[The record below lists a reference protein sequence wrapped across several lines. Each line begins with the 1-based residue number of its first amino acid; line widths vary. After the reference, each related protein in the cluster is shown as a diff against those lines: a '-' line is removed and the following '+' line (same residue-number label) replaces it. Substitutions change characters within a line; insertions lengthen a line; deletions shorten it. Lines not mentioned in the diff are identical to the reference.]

1 MSAYFVVVCRVAP
14 VAALGSA
21 AANACARSA
30 WLPKAISAKGAC
42 RCGEAGEV
50 CGAAGPWA
58 CGSRRCIW
66 RRADVAGRSQFAGN
80 EFISGLS
87 VAEVRKVETSF
98 DEGWPERFVDVPDA
112 PANPCAERLDVSN
125 HPPRSHSTCSS
136 PKIIAGVSLTRGAQV
151 PRGNADDYGSSRDP
165 SRISPT
171 SLFRGWPPGE
181 ARLASRSPDQVR
193 PGASKSK
200 THYIWPGDRRDR
212 SPKLVPPI
220 P

>member
-1 MSAYFVVVCRVAP
+1 MANPISDEDTERIAGRLHQFAESRTNLLFVFVCRGAP

-21 AANACARSA
+21 AATACARSA
-30 WLPKAISAKGAC
+30 WLPKAILAKGAC

-58 CGSRRCIW
+58 SGSRRCIW

-87 VAEVRKVETSF
+87 VAEVRKVESSF

-136 PKIIAGVSLTRGAQV
+136 PKLPKNHRRSIGHPRSSSTSGKRG
-151 PRGNADDYGSSRDP
+151 
-165 SRISPT
+165 
-171 SLFRGWPPGE
+171 
-181 ARLASRSPDQVR
+181 
-193 PGASKSK
+193 
-200 THYIWPGDRRDR
+200 
-212 SPKLVPPI
+212 
-220 P
+220 